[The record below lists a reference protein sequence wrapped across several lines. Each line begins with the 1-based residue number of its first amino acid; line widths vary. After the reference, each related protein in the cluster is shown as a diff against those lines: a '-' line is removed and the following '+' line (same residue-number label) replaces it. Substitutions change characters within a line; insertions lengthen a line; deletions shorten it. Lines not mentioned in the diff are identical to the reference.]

1 MTPDPEAEDWSNS
14 MELHWRKMPS
24 KRPRIAVTSDPEL
37 EEALERVRSVTGT
50 DEAEATLVR
59 RLAVEG
65 AQAELEASRQR
76 RSAAEALFAAMEDG
90 GLGLDLAAIDELNAP
105 PPSDS

>member
-1 MTPDPEAEDWSNS
+1 
-14 MELHWRKMPS
+14 MPS

-37 EEALERVRSVTGT
+37 EEALERVRAVTGT

-65 AQAELEASRQR
+65 AQAEFDASRQR
-76 RSAAEALFAAMEDG
+76 RSAAEALFAAMDSG
-90 GLGLDLAAIDELNAP
+90 ALGLDLAAIDELNTP
-105 PPSDS
+105 PLPEP